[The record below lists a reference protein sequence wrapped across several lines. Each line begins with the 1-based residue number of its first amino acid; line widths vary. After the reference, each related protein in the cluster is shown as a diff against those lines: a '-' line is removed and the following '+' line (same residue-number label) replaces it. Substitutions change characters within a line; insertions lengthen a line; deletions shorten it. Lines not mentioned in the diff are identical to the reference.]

1 MKVAQI
7 VIGPAGCGKSTYASR
22 MFEHLID
29 SKRCVCLVNL
39 DPAAEEF
46 ICQPDIGRLKCKKI
60 DIREL
65 ISLTDV
71 MEDDEIKLGPNG
83 GLIFC
88 IELNRCVNFY
98 RYLIKNIDWLFK
110 KIDEFLCDYLIFDCP
125 GQVELYTHMPSFR
138 ILLEHLKYNDFNV
151 CAMYMIDSQFMVD
164 PCKFIGGVVSALS
177 AMVMFEV
184 PHVNI
189 LTKIDLL
196 DETMKSKLEDYLNFS
211 SEDMLAELNQVI
223 PPRYL
228 RLNKELALLIDNYSL
243 VSFHPVNYDEDDSLE
258 NLLIVID
265 SATQYGEDKEIQDND
280 IDLTNNWSNE

>member
-46 ICQPDIGRLKCKKI
+46 ICQPDI

-88 IELNRCVNFY
+88 IE
-98 RYLIKNIDWLFK
+98 YLIKNIDWLFK

-228 RLNKELALLIDNYSL
+228 RLNKELALL
-243 VSFHPVNYDEDDSLE
+243 VM
-258 NLLIVID
+258 
-265 SATQYGEDKEIQDND
+265 KC
-280 IDLTNNWSNE
+280 NE